1 MNNTC
6 VYPGS
11 FDPITHGHL
20 DIITRSSKIFDKV
33 YVAILNN
40 TQKRGTFSLD
50 KRVEMIEKAC
60 KHLDNI
66 VIEVFDGLLVD
77 YVRQVKSNVIVR
89 GLRAVTDFEA
99 EFQMSQI
106 NLEIAPEIETLFLST
121 LPKYSYISSSMVR
134 ELAYFK
140 GDFSHFVPEC
150 IIDDIKE
157 QYK

>member
-1 MNNTC
+1 MNNSC

-11 FDPITHGHL
+11 FDPITYGHL
-20 DIITRSSKIFDKV
+20 DIITRSAKIFDKV

-40 TQKRGTFSLD
+40 TQKKGAFPTE
-50 KRVEMIEKAC
+50 KRVEMIQKSC

-77 YVRQVKSNVIVR
+77 YVRKVKSNVIIR
-89 GLRAVTDFEA
+89 GLRAVSDFEA
-99 EFQMSQI
+99 EFQMSHI
-106 NLEIAPEIETLFLST
+106 NLQIAPDIETLFLST

-140 GDFSHFVPEC
+140 GDFSYFVPEC
-150 IIDDIKE
+150 IVEDIKQ